1 MTEYDFRCPSHI
13 RSLFQTLRDQ
23 QLSGEFT
30 DVVLRVEHCTFPCHR
45 AVLAACSPYFSTMF
59 SGSLRESRQKEI
71 RIHELE
77 PRTMALLLDY
87 IYTSEAKITIDNCQG
102 LLSAAELFQFPDLK
116 HACAAFLQR
125 HIDMSNSLG
134 IQHFALAHQCL
145 ALKEEAHKYT
155 LDHFPDV
162 AKSDEFLDISLD
174 VLRTYICNPATNV
187 KGKEQ
192 ILEAVMRWV
201 QWDDDKRKQHLTDL
215 LKVTQLN
222 KIAPDYLDRL
232 PDEYYLI
239 RESKE
244 SLEVITRAKEQQ
256 AAGGKL
262 VEDYV
267 TPNFPGYDRGSTDVM
282 LIVGGLW
289 GKHEQECRGVF
300 MYETATDYWRQCKQ
314 LPKYDMKYYAVAAAG
329 HRVFV
334 TGGYDSYRKRPLSL
348 VQVYDLMDD
357 NWIGAPELNR
367 ARYRHCSVS
376 LGDYVY
382 VLGGFDGHIKT
393 ASVERLNV
401 SRFTEWE
408 RFDSMLQE
416 VEMASATAYGEK
428 IYVFGGAT
436 PGEHS
441 STAKVQCY
449 SLDRRDWEYVS
460 PLPTST
466 WAVCSAA
473 ARGLIAVLGVT
484 FTSTR
489 LMQLYNPDADQWID
503 VPPLPYDRMYCSVA
517 ALDGK
522 IYVTGGEDTNTQDTL
537 STMHVYD
544 PSKNTWVEMYLPAAV
559 NSHVSATVQNVNV
572 QWLIHRPRS

>member
-13 RSLFQTLRDQ
+13 RSLFKTLRDQ

-45 AVLAACSPYFSTMF
+45 AVLAASSPYFSTMF
-59 SGSLRESRQKEI
+59 SGSLRESRQKEV

-102 LLSAAELFQFPDLK
+102 LLSAAELFQFLDLK

-125 HIDMSNSLG
+125 HLDMSNSLG

-145 ALKEEAHKYT
+145 ALKEEAQKYT

-174 VLRTYICNPATNV
+174 VLRQYICNPATNV

-201 QWDDDKRKQHLTDL
+201 QWDDDNRKRHLPDL

-232 PDEYYLI
+232 SDDYYLI

-244 SLEVITRAKEQQ
+244 CLKVITR
-256 AAGGKL
+256 
-262 VEDYV
+262 
-267 TPNFPGYDRGSTDVM
+267 STDVM
-282 LIVGGLW
+282 VIVGGLW
-289 GKHEQECRGVF
+289 GKHEQETRGVF
-300 MYETATDYWRQCKQ
+300 MYETATDYWRQCSQ

-357 NWIGAPELNR
+357 TWIEAPELNR

-382 VLGGFDGHIKT
+382 VLGGCDGHIKT
-393 ASVERLNV
+393 ASVERLSV
-401 SRFTEWE
+401 SRFTDWE

-416 VEMASATAYGEK
+416 VEMASATAYGER

-436 PGEHS
+436 AGEHS

-449 SLDRRDWEYVS
+449 SLARRDWEYVS

-489 LMQLYNPDADQWID
+489 LMQLYDPDADQWIN
-503 VPPLPYDRMYCSVA
+503 VPPLPYDRMYCSMA

-522 IYVTGGEDTNTQDTL
+522 IYVTGGEDTNNQDTL

-544 PSKNTWVEMYLPAAV
+544 PSNNTWAEMHLPTAV
-559 NSHVSATVQNVNV
+559 NSHGSATVQKVNV